1 MNRAAMATAV
11 REHLNELGVTY
22 VTGTILLSAL
32 GRANRKL
39 NTDTEY
45 NRADATM
52 SIKGGTREVS
62 LPTTVLD
69 VYRVRLGTGSQR
81 VRLTPAS
88 MSGMDRDNANW
99 EAGTYGTPTKY
110 YFDGNLMG
118 FDPLPRARAA
128 WGSSTLYT
136 LNDIVRAG
144 TDNGFFYKCT
154 TGGTSGATHPTW
166 PTTLSGTVADGNAVW
181 QQIGSSRVYL
191 RALLNVPG
199 LTNGTTSPTWLPNRY
214 HDTISKG
221 AAIDIAGGFDIDKA
235 SNQGRVITLYKQY
248 QQEVA
253 EIRRLAAHRSREY
266 LPRITPTGYGTF
278 RR

>member
-1 MNRAAMATAV
+1 MNRASMGTAV
-11 REHLNELGVTY
+11 REQLNELGVTY
-22 VTGTILLSAL
+22 VTGTILLGAL
-32 GRANRKL
+32 NRANRKL

-45 NRADATM
+45 NRADATV

-62 LPTTVLD
+62 IPTSVLE

-81 VRLTPAS
+81 VRLNPAS
-88 MSGMDRDNANW
+88 ISGMDRDDADW

-128 WGSSTLYT
+128 WAGSTLYA
-136 LNDIVRAG
+136 LNDLVRAG

-154 TGGTSGATHPTW
+154 TAGTSGATHPTW
-166 PTTLSGTVADGNAVW
+166 PTTLSGTVSDGDTAW
-181 QQIGSSRVYL
+181 EQIGSSRVYL
-191 RALLNVPG
+191 RSLLNVPG
-199 LTNGTTSPTWLPNRY
+199 LTNATTTPTWLPNRY
-214 HDTISKG
+214 HDTIAK
-221 AAIDIAGGFDIDKA
+221 AAALDIASGFDIDKP
-235 SNQGRVITLYKQY
+235 SNQGRIMTLYKQY
-248 QQEVA
+248 QEEVA

-266 LPRITPTGYGTF
+266 LPRITPTGYGTY

>member
-1 MNRAAMATAV
+1 MNRGAMATAV
-11 REHLNELGVTY
+11 RQRLNELGTTY
-22 VTGTILLSAL
+22 VTGTIITDAL
-32 GRANRKL
+32 KRANLKL
-39 NTDTEY
+39 NSDTEF
-45 NRADATM
+45 NRADATL
-52 SIKGGTREVS
+52 SIAGGSREVS
-62 LPTTVLD
+62 LPTTVLE

-88 MSGMDRDNANW
+88 MGGLDRDNADW
-99 EAGTYGTPTKY
+99 EAGTYGTPTQY

-128 WGSSTLYT
+128 WAGSTLYA
-136 LNDIVRAG
+136 LNDLVRAG

-166 PTTLSGTVADGNAVW
+166 PTTLSGTVSDGNTAW

-191 RALLNVPG
+191 RSLVNVPE
-199 LTNGTTSPTWLPNRY
+199 LTNATTTPTWLPARY
-214 HDTISKG
+214 HDTIPVG
-221 AAIDIAGGFDIDKA
+221 AALEIVGGFDIDKK
-235 SNQGRVITLYKQY
+235 SNQGRLMVLYKQY

-253 EIRRLAAHRSREY
+253 ELRALAAHRSREF
-266 LPRITPTGYGTF
+266 LPRMTPVGYGTY